1 MLSFVVD
8 RFFYRTALSRFGVFG
23 FVKEFRP
30 VAQLA
35 EQRSPKPQVGGSTPS
50 WPAIHIGLGGATQA
64 LEKPILD
71 KIKLLLAMVPLVAGI
86 GAYYYFGD
94 QPAWIRV
101 IGLLV
106 AGGIS
111 ILIAL
116 QTELGRVAWAFRRE
130 AIIEVRKVVWPTRKE
145 TTQTTL
151 VVLVVVIIMAILLW
165 LLDMFLAWAVRFL
178 TG

>member
-1 MLSFVVD
+1 MARAAVSK
-8 RFFYRTALSRFGVFG
+8 TAGWGFDSLLACHPYLFGWRYAG
-23 FVKEFRP
+23 
-30 VAQLA
+30 
-35 EQRSPKPQVGGSTPS
+35 
-50 WPAIHIGLGGATQA
+50 TQ
-64 LEKPILD
+64 EKPILD
-71 KIKLLLAMVPLVAGI
+71 KVKLLLAMVPLAAGI

-106 AGGIS
+106 AGGVS
-111 ILIAL
+111 VMIAL

-151 VVLVVVIIMAILLW
+151 VVLVVVILMAILLW